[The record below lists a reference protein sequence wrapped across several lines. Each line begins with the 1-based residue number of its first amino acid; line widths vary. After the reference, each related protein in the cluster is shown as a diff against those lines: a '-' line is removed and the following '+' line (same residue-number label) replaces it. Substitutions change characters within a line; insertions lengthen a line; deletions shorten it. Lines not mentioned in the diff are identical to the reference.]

1 MSDRRSPSTRSIGPA
16 SFLTSLAVVLPSLA
30 YADASGATT
39 PLVLTVAAIAIA
51 GFNGQRSAIGPL
63 PRFITVP
70 LIVIAMAYAALA
82 AYAREVDVSVVCDVL
97 VAVTLLKL
105 FERRGTRDYAH
116 LLILSVALLIGSMLL
131 EPTFIVSM
139 SCVLFVPLLAVTAF
153 MLQMA
158 AARERAGVDHAQRD
172 AVGGVIARLFAVAVT
187 VGLPVTLVVFVTVPR
202 GIGRNTL
209 FELAGA
215 TTSFEAGMSD
225 SVRLG
230 ESGVINDS
238 DRRVL
243 DMQVRD
249 DLGVQQGE
257 QGRHYYLRGAVL
269 ERTGPGQWERV
280 NESPRNHELNEAMP
294 TRAWPVSRSVR
305 PLTYSITFAQQR
317 LSGRVR
323 AYTPWQPVEV
333 TLNQR
338 AVLIERRATGIIE
351 FQGTFPQLSYI
362 VRAVRPEA
370 AYSQRARSPDRINA
384 PEYAAAF
391 AGEILEQAGVSVPVD
406 HDDPAAIRR
415 VASTIESHFQENFA
429 YSHIQVR
436 PPPGVDALEWFMNE
450 RREGHCEY
458 FAAAMVTLCHAL
470 GIDARM
476 VTGYVAVEFNETTGV
491 YVVREGNAHAW
502 VEAHIGD
509 GVWVTF
515 DPTPPGDL
523 QRTHDKP
530 PSFLRRV
537 ARAIR
542 AAEMFWADNI
552 LGFGRGEQRD
562 LLSGLQQAQS
572 PTDAADPREQARGLL
587 QVLEPLLVPGALVC
601 AILAAGWLGL
611 RVVRS
616 ALAGPDD
623 WAGRVLLKADRIV
636 GVTGMKREPWEPP
649 LAFADRVKARAPQ
662 TAGRYRAIASRVYT
676 VRYASETAHPSLR
689 RELRAG
695 LRSLRHAV
703 RSDAAS
709 EAKP

>member
-1 MSDRRSPSTRSIGPA
+1 MSDRRTPSTRSIGPT
-16 SFLTSLAVVLPSLA
+16 SFLTSLAVLLPSLA

-39 PLVLTVAAIAIA
+39 PLVLTVAALAIA

-63 PRFITVP
+63 PRFVTVP

-105 FERRGTRDYAH
+105 FERRGARDYAH
-116 LLILSVALLIGSMLL
+116 LLILSVALLIGAMLL
-131 EPTFIVSM
+131 EPSFIVSI
-139 SCVLFVPLLAVTAF
+139 SAILFVPLLAVTSF

-158 AARERAGVDHAQRD
+158 AARERAGVDHTTRD
-172 AVGGVIARLFAVAVT
+172 AVGGVIARLFAVAVS
-187 VGLPVTLVVFVTVPR
+187 VGLPVTLVVFITVPR
-202 GIGRNTL
+202 GIGRDTL
-209 FELAGA
+209 FELAGG

-280 NESPRNHELNEAMP
+280 NESPRHHDLTESMP

-317 LSGRVR
+317 MSGRVR

-338 AVLIERRATGIIE
+338 AVLIERRATGVIE
-351 FQGTFPQLSYI
+351 FQGTFPQLSYT

-370 AYSQRARSPDRINA
+370 AYAQRARSPDRISA
-384 PEYAAAF
+384 PEYASVF
-391 AGEILEQAGVSVPVD
+391 VGDILEQAGIPVAVD
-406 HDDPAAIRR
+406 HDDSSAIRR
-415 VASTIESHFQENFA
+415 AASAIESYFQENFA

-476 VTGYVAVEFNETTGV
+476 VTGYIAVEFNETTGV

-502 VEAHIGD
+502 VEVHIGE

-552 LGFGRGEQRD
+552 LGFGRGEQQE
-562 LLSGLQQAQS
+562 LLGGLNQAQS
-572 PTDAADPREQARGLL
+572 PTDVGDPREQARSLL
-587 QVLEPLLVPGALVC
+587 QVLEPLLVPAALFCVI
-601 AILAAGWLGL
+601 AAAGWLGL
-611 RVVRS
+611 RLIRS
-616 ALAGPDD
+616 SFAGPED
-623 WAGRVLLKADRIV
+623 WARRVMLRADRIA
-636 GVTGMKREPWEPP
+636 GVTGVQREPWEPP
-649 LAFADRVKARAPQ
+649 LAYATRVEKKSRLAAEC
-662 TAGRYRAIASRVYT
+662 YRAIASKVYA
-676 VRYASETAHPSLR
+676 VRFALESDNPSLR
-689 RELRAG
+689 RELNAA
-695 LRSLRHAV
+695 LRLLRDAV
-703 RSDAAS
+703 REDQARG
-709 EAKP
+709 EKP